1 MGADLAE
8 IPRYTG
14 PIRQAGLEP
23 GLPRWQLRAR
33 PKGGEDIAYGWQG
46 QGSTVHL
53 LTAGQG
59 LPLAFLVTAANVAE
73 VTVELKVVDWVRVPG
88 PKGRPKQRPGRLAVD
103 KSEDSAE
110 FRQGLRRGG
119 FNLPYLAENGPM
131 AGASL
136 GVPQRPTRPASIAG
150 RWSGVTAGWTTGV
163 GWSLGMTATP
173 KAMLPFS
180 PSPVLWLPYQGFWIR
195 RFWGLVHR
203 YTPLHNGLKQHT
215 LEERAG
221 FGGELCSNH
230 K

>member
-33 PKGGEDIAYGWQG
+33 PKGGEDIAYGWKG

-73 VTVELKVVDWVRVPG
+73 VTVGLKVVDRVRVPR
-88 PKGRPKQRPGRLAVD
+88 PKGRPKQRPGRLAAD

-110 FRQGLRRGG
+110 F
-119 FNLPYLAENGPM
+119 
-131 AGASL
+131 
-136 GVPQRPTRPASIAG
+136 
-150 RWSGVTAGWTTGV
+150 
-163 GWSLGMTATP
+163 
-173 KAMLPFS
+173 
-180 PSPVLWLPYQGFWIR
+180 
-195 RFWGLVHR
+195 
-203 YTPLHNGLKQHT
+203 
-215 LEERAG
+215 
-221 FGGELCSNH
+221 
-230 K
+230 